1 MDFFNELSLPLKIV
15 IAVVLL
21 LIIWMLISFL
31 ILPILERL
39 GVKLHKKNTSDDHS
53 YRADSWDAD
62 DFDVN

>member
-1 MDFFNELSLPLKIV
+1 
-15 IAVVLL
+15 
-21 LIIWMLISFL
+21 MLISFL

-39 GVKLHKKNTSDDHS
+39 GVKLHKKNTSDDHN